1 MANFIYIGFIII
13 GFFFNIYRGFF
24 FRKNDIV
31 IYYFLLFFITYTLL
45 KVLLF
50 PEEIILILKGLG
62 IFLIIPFYWVSLFR
76 CKSMFDFEKFL
87 ASTIPYVVVVS
98 FFALVQYYISPDL
111 FGLLSKSTSNSIQW
125 ASDKDTEVNYKLF
138 LRTTSFLSSPQVFG
152 LFTILYVF
160 IIDDFLLNSKY
171 KTLLLTLIVIIGSI
185 HSGNKMTF
193 LILAIYLSYKY
204 YKSKSKAMFS
214 LVFILFGSVFLF
226 FLLFFIN
233 IEDVRF
239 LFRVFQNENLLNEET
254 EGRLKI
260 YSELLASGNWFLG
273 KFPGYISGTFD
284 SDGFMKVTES
294 YFLLIL
300 LENGLFILFGYFV
313 LFIYNIFQTR
323 FLAFKSFPILN
334 ISIFLSMFFV
344 HAHTDPVFFILFG
357 VILYG
362 PFYIS
367 SVCKKTI

>member
-171 KTLLLTLIVIIGSI
+171 TL
-185 HSGNKMTF
+185 
-193 LILAIYLSYKY
+193 
-204 YKSKSKAMFS
+204 
-214 LVFILFGSVFLF
+214 
-226 FLLFFIN
+226 
-233 IEDVRF
+233 
-239 LFRVFQNENLLNEET
+239 
-254 EGRLKI
+254 
-260 YSELLASGNWFLG
+260 
-273 KFPGYISGTFD
+273 
-284 SDGFMKVTES
+284 
-294 YFLLIL
+294 
-300 LENGLFILFGYFV
+300 
-313 LFIYNIFQTR
+313 
-323 FLAFKSFPILN
+323 
-334 ISIFLSMFFV
+334 
-344 HAHTDPVFFILFG
+344 
-357 VILYG
+357 
-362 PFYIS
+362 
-367 SVCKKTI
+367 